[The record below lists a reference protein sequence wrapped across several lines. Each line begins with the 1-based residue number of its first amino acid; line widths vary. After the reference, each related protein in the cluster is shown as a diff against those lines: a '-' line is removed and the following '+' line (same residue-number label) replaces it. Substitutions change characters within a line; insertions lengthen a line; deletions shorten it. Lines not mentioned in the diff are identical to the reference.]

1 MKTVVNENGEKMM
14 VAENASEAMVMFR
27 KALAKRK
34 RAIED
39 DGEDRGFY
47 NREETT
53 FKSFKSNKDFYDYGL
68 E

>member
-1 MKTVVNENGEKMM
+1 MKIVNGNKI
-14 VAENASEAMVMFR
+14 AENADEALEMFR

-34 RAIED
+34 QAIID

-53 FKSFKSNKDFYDYGL
+53 FKSFDSNKKYYDYGL